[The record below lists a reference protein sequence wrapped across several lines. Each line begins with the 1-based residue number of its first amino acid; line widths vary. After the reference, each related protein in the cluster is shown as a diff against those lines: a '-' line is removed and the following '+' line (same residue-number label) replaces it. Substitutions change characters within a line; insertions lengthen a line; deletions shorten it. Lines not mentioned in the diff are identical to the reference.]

1 VAAIGIE
8 DAKKGERLVVFVTGR
23 GGQRPDEGQLS
34 VAIAGLLEKE
44 LGKAFRPSRVHVV
57 GAMPKTKSGKVMR
70 RLIRNWYTG
79 TPAGDL
85 SGLEDA
91 TVLEEFGKIGTKE
104 REEER

>member
-1 VAAIGIE
+1 
-8 DAKKGERLVVFVTGR
+8 
-23 GGQRPDEGQLS
+23 
-34 VAIAGLLEKE
+34 
-44 LGKAFRPSRVHVV
+44 V